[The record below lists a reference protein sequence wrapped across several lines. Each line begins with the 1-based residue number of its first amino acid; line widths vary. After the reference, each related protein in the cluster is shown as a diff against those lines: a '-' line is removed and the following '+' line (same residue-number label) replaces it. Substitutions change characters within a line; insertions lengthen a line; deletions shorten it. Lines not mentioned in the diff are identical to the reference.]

1 MADDFDKKPP
11 PPEDDGWGDA
21 ADSGTAESGAADSGT
36 AGLGATGLPD
46 PEQTG
51 SPQSNSESAQEQ
63 SHAQKTQSHEQA
75 VHEASQEMAEE
86 DADEWSD
93 PVNIE
98 GRVAALEEKSHLPA
112 SERAVPEFVSIPPSP
127 VEIVSAR
134 TVMPETTLPETTLPE
149 TTLPEPMPGG
159 LTEDAQAGVLAGDA
173 LAKNTQAAG
182 TLHEEAHLED
192 TQAAGTLHEEAQLAG
207 VQLGEAAGVWHAEA
221 QLAGVPLGEAQ
232 AVDDEDAPQWSR
244 DDIELPA
251 PSSDMLAAAGVLAE
265 KEDPKAEK
273 RRKKRLRGPR
283 TQLTQRQQIIMIGG
297 AAAVVV
303 VGIGALLGYFNSK
316 HYYFVCDTDGIR
328 AEQGRFWP
336 WGQSPLSGPAFREI
350 RIPKDVLCTSR
361 EYDSHAELEDAFLS
375 ALLSQATT
383 LLSSG
388 DSDQVSE
395 AAQQLEQALLL
406 TRDPERSKER
416 NLAKRLQGDVLY
428 WHGAA
433 EIEQAIRSLK
443 AAAEQFKKATAKR
456 PRHSSDA
463 NPWAEHA
470 LYLQEELD
478 KGPRSLRKDES
489 PKDEPHFQG
498 LSDPKPDTRA
508 DAQPRTPDQDVWPS
522 DGLQPDKPDET
533 PASQP
538 NGGTTLD
545 AGTGSADGSHST
557 DANSPRPDAG
567 LPKGGVLL

>member
-21 ADSGTAESGAADSGT
+21 AELGAVET
-36 AGLGATGLPD
+36 PVPEQAGL
-46 PEQTG
+46 
-51 SPQSNSESAQEQ
+51 PQNKSESAQELSHTQAPQ
-63 SHAQKTQSHEQA
+63 SREHA
-75 VHEASQEMAEE
+75 VPDPSQELAEE
-86 DADEWSD
+86 DEWSD

-98 GRVAALEEKSHLPA
+98 GRVAALEEKSHLPV

-127 VEIVSAR
+127 VEIVSTQA
-134 TVMPETTLPETTLPE
+134 TPQ
-149 TTLPEPMPGG
+149 EPIPVGEVA
-159 LTEDAQAGVLAGDA
+159 EDAHQGVLAGQAPVEVEVLVGDA
-173 LAKNTQAAG
+173 QLNNAQANGELHADAQ
-182 TLHEEAHLED
+182 LHE
-192 TQAAGTLHEEAQLAG
+192 
-207 VQLGEAAGVWHAEA
+207 VPLGEAAGELHADV

-251 PSSDMLAAAGVLAE
+251 PSSDMLAAAGVLAA

-273 RRKKRLRGPR
+273 RRKKRVRNPR

-303 VGIGALLGYFNSK
+303 VGISALLGYFNSK
-316 HYYFVCDTDGIR
+316 HYYFVCDTDAIR

-350 RIPKDVLCTSR
+350 RIPKDVLCTSQ

-388 DSDQVSE
+388 DSERVSE
-395 AAQQLEQALLL
+395 AAQQLEQVLLL

-443 AAAEQFKKATAKR
+443 AAAEQFEKATAKR

-498 LSDPKPDTRA
+498 LSDPKPDTRS
-508 DAQPRTPDQDVWPS
+508 DNQTPTPDEDVWPS
-522 DGLQPDKPDET
+522 DGSQTSDPEET
-533 PASQP
+533 PINQP
-538 NGGTTLD
+538 NSDAPLD
-545 AGTGSADGSHST
+545 AGTGPADGSP
-557 DANSPRPDAG
+557 SPPPDAS